1 MKEEAYIALYHNRHA
16 IPPILRQIS
25 DLITEISIIG
35 LFGIDTL
42 SVQKIQQISLA
53 LSNLGMTS
61 IGELFRQLA
70 EKIRE
75 ELDEQPKDRD
85 YKAIWDILNRITI
98 WKRLFTRQ
106 FEYLTVSAS
115 MIMNQDLTY
124 KEAEDLLEVT
134 NFLFLPLGMAFAGE
148 ENQNYQLL
156 IFGLNIQDRSLL
168 VAKDRIQIFTFSS
181 NLPSALRTRVQSY
194 LFDADLTNYMY
205 AMKGILSIQN
215 VSVNSSEKYS
225 FLELHRILGTKIEKI
240 DTPRGEAFEKLGE
253 ISLEKDFL
261 WATLDLN
268 TTTFS
273 SLEIKIGNASLTF
286 DSITIGV
293 LCFLYL
299 FSFLHSEE
307 KKISIFAIRRNLLD
321 KLRGWS
327 RKPAKIRKL
336 FPKIFKNSF
345 VILGMHIGQQESSVS
360 YFPGFDFIPIN
371 EKRIFTHLLENSV
384 PEGKIPTVET
394 LEQITDLH
402 TLYVCQQI
410 ILALERKDPPLG
422 FQFRVVL
429 RKRFQE
435 LSANLSDLDLI
446 DLYCLGFGVYENQSS
461 VSSTFWTELAQRS
474 LDLIEESSFTREEA
488 KYIIPLLV
496 IAAKQGGKI
505 DKSKPLKEF
514 ADQNLTLRLENGK
527 MDFTHRVL
535 VALAR
540 VVTRGVSKA
549 QKHFTV
555 ISRTVEITLSS
566 ENFYN
571 MDLAT
576 LALSLYSFQLIPTSW
591 QASRAHVDSLRYWLY
606 AIQLSNPSLWAAQ
619 ILALIRYS

>member
-16 IPPILRQIS
+16 IPPILRKIS
-25 DLITEISIIG
+25 DLITEISVIG
-35 LFGIDTL
+35 LFGLDTL
-42 SVQKIQQISLA
+42 SVQKIHQISLA

-61 IGELFRQLA
+61 VGELFRQLA
-70 EKIRE
+70 EKIQE
-75 ELDEQPKDRD
+75 ELDNQPKNRD

-106 FEYLTVSAS
+106 FEYLTVSSS
-115 MIMNQDLTY
+115 MIVNQDLTY
-124 KEAEDLLEVT
+124 KEAEDLLEIT
-134 NFLFLPLGMAFAGE
+134 NLLFLPLGIALSGE

-181 NLPSALRTRVQSY
+181 NFPSALRTRVQSY
-194 LFDADLTNYMY
+194 LFDSDLTNYMY

-215 VSVNSSEKYS
+215 VSVNYSEKYS
-225 FLELHRILGTKIEKI
+225 ILELHRILGTKIEKI

-253 ISLEKDFL
+253 MTLEKDFL
-261 WATLDLN
+261 WVTLDLR

-273 SLEIKIGNASLTF
+273 SLEIKIGDATLIF
-286 DSITIGV
+286 DSITNGV

-307 KKISIFAIRRNLLD
+307 KKVSIFAIRRNLLD

-327 RKPAKIRKL
+327 RKPEKVRKL

-345 VILGMHIGQQESSVS
+345 VILGMHIAQQESSAS

-371 EKRIFTHLLENSV
+371 EQRIFTHLLEKSV
-384 PEGKIPTVET
+384 PEGKIPIVEA
-394 LEQITDLH
+394 LERITDLR
-402 TLYVCQQI
+402 TLYICQQI
-410 ILALERKDPPLG
+410 ILALERNNPPLG
-422 FQFRVVL
+422 FQLRVVL

-435 LSANLSDLDLI
+435 LSENLSDLNLI

-474 LDLIEESSFTREEA
+474 SDLIEEDTFTRKEA

-496 IAAKQGGKI
+496 LAAKQGGKI
-505 DKSKPLKEF
+505 DKSKSLKEF
-514 ADQNLTLRLENGK
+514 ADQNLTLRLKNRE
-527 MDFTHRVL
+527 MEFTHRVL

-540 VVTRGVSKA
+540 IVTRGVSQA

-555 ISRTVEITLSS
+555 ISRTVETTVSS
-566 ENFYN
+566 ESFYD

-576 LALSLYSFQLIPTSW
+576 LALCLYSFQLIPTPW
-591 QASRAHVDSLRYWLY
+591 QASRAHIDSLRYWLY
-606 AIQLSNPSLWAAQ
+606 AIQLSSPSLWSAQ

>member
-1 MKEEAYIALYHNRHA
+1 MEEEAYIALYHNRHA
-16 IPPILRQIS
+16 IPPILRKIS
-25 DLITEISIIG
+25 DLITEISVIG
-35 LFGIDTL
+35 LFGLDNL

-53 LSNLGMTS
+53 LSNLGMS
-61 IGELFRQLA
+61 FVGELFRQLA
-70 EKIRE
+70 EKIQE
-75 ELDEQPKDRD
+75 ELDNQPKNRN

-115 MIMNQDLTY
+115 MIMNQELTY

-134 NFLFLPLGMAFAGE
+134 NLLFLPLGMALSGE

-215 VSVNSSEKYS
+215 ASVHSSEKYS
-225 FLELHRILGTKIEKI
+225 FLELHRILSTKIEKI

-253 ISLEKDFL
+253 ITLEKDFL

-268 TTTFS
+268 TTKFS
-273 SLEIKIGNASLTF
+273 SLEIKISSASLTF

-307 KKISIFAIRRNLLD
+307 KKVSIFAIRRNLLD

-327 RKPAKIRKL
+327 RKPEKVRKL

-345 VILGMHIGQQESSVS
+345 VILGMHIAQQESSAS

-371 EKRIFTHLLENSV
+371 EQRIFTHLLEKSV
-384 PEGKIPTVET
+384 PEGKIPIVEA
-394 LEQITDLH
+394 LERITDLQ
-402 TLYVCQQI
+402 TLYICQQI
-410 ILALERKDPPLG
+410 ILA
-422 FQFRVVL
+422 
-429 RKRFQE
+429 
-435 LSANLSDLDLI
+435 
-446 DLYCLGFGVYENQSS
+446 
-461 VSSTFWTELAQRS
+461 
-474 LDLIEESSFTREEA
+474 
-488 KYIIPLLV
+488 
-496 IAAKQGGKI
+496 
-505 DKSKPLKEF
+505 
-514 ADQNLTLRLENGK
+514 
-527 MDFTHRVL
+527 
-535 VALAR
+535 
-540 VVTRGVSKA
+540 
-549 QKHFTV
+549 
-555 ISRTVEITLSS
+555 
-566 ENFYN
+566 
-571 MDLAT
+571 
-576 LALSLYSFQLIPTSW
+576 
-591 QASRAHVDSLRYWLY
+591 
-606 AIQLSNPSLWAAQ
+606 
-619 ILALIRYS
+619 